1 MTDQS
6 VMLINDWL
14 ASIIVSSISSSLNM
28 NVILAVL
35 IVNTAG
41 GILQTG
47 GASSYV
53 TSHIQDSQK
62 LVWQYQDRGKGTLT
76 VRLAKA
82 LAIAALV
89 LFLVSGVDV
98 ATKAAGG
105 GDLLPLNS
113 MMRGMI
119 FGFGAVALATTAF
132 FVSINKGSI
141 LVSILLI
148 VTGTLM
154 AIAGVVSTRGL
165 TLITFPG
172 PIIFL
177 FLGFWII
184 ALGIVKSII
193 TTRRNARTIFSK

>member
-1 MTDQS
+1 
-6 VMLINDWL
+6 
-14 ASIIVSSISSSLNM
+14 
-28 NVILAVL
+28 
-35 IVNTAG
+35 
-41 GILQTG
+41 
-47 GASSYV
+47 
-53 TSHIQDSQK
+53 
-62 LVWQYQDRGKGTLT
+62 
-76 VRLAKA
+76 
-82 LAIAALV
+82 
-89 LFLVSGVDV
+89 
-98 ATKAAGG
+98 
-105 GDLLPLNS
+105 